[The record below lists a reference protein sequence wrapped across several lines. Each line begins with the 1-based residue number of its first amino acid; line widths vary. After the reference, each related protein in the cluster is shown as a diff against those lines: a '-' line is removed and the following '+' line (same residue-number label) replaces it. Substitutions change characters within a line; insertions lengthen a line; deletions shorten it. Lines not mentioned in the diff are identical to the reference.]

1 VARRTAVMNKE
12 EVMEEERQKQTGNWG
27 EYSVTD

>member
-1 VARRTAVMNKE
+1 MNKE
-12 EVMEEERQKQTGNWG
+12 EVMEEERQKQTVHMTAGNWG